1 MWHQLDLL
9 LDRPTQENEREFY
22 GLIGLVAV
30 RFARLEANLTD
41 LLGALIHP
49 NDDLL
54 TATLTEDIVLFRTIE
69 LIKKIGPMRSVNGNQ
84 LHELVSAANALR
96 QDRNDYVHGVWDI
109 QIRENGEIAAQCS
122 RREIAFKQTGSTKL
136 WTRGYKSKTVTL
148 NQLQR
153 TALELEDLSKKI
165 KKLLE
170 EIEENPDRI
179 LE

>member
-9 LDRPTQENEREFY
+9 LDRPMQESEREFY

-41 LLGALIHP
+41 LLGALIYP

-54 TATLTEDIVLFRTIE
+54 AATLTEDVRLARTIE
-69 LIKKIGPMRSVNGNQ
+69 LIKKIGRMRSVNGDQ
-84 LHELVSAANALR
+84 LQELVSAANALR
-96 QDRNDYVHGVWDI
+96 EDRNDYVHGMWDI

-122 RREIAFKQTGSTKL
+122 QRKISFEQTGSTKL

-148 NQLQR
+148 NRLQR
-153 TALELEDLSKKI
+153 TALKLEDLSKKVE
-165 KKLLE
+165 KLLE